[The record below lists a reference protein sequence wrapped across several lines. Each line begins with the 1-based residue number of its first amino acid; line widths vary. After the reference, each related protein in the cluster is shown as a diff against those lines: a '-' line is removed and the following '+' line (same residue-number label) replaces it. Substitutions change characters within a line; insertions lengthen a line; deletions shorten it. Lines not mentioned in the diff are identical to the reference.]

1 MIRQEII
8 ENMRVTGKPSI
19 AYLQAKLRVS
29 FEEAKKICDGLDYTK
44 ENIYLTRM
52 NNYLMGLK

>member
-1 MIRQEII
+1 
-8 ENMRVTGKPSI
+8 MRVTGKPSI